1 MQISAGHSMC
11 SSGVQ
16 SKDLC
21 KEHFCVSPRRHLH
34 SRRAPFQGTNTQC
47 LAGESAREP
56 SRRQILSSGLAVSGG
71 LLLAARELPATA
83 VDAGAA
89 TQVNKL
95 LCDEDCL
102 AKLDSIEAQET
113 KSGLRFKDIV
123 VGKGPSPPTGYQV
136 TAHYVAMTPNG
147 KVFDSSLDR
156 GFPYDIRVGAGQIVA
171 GLDEGIATMKVGGL
185 RRLYI
190 PGNLSFPKGLA
201 SGPGRPRVP
210 PASPVVFDV
219 QLLYIPG
226 LDSEEE

>member
-1 MQISAGHSMC
+1 MQTVVSQSVYF
-11 SSGVQ
+11 SGMQ
-16 SKDLC
+16 SKDVC
-21 KEHFCVSPRRHLH
+21 KDHFRLLPKKNPARRV
-34 SRRAPFQGTNTQC
+34 PFQGTNTQC
-47 LAGESAREP
+47 FAGGSSREP
-56 SRRQILSSGLAVSGG
+56 SRRQLLSSGVAVCGG
-71 LLLAARELPATA
+71 LVLAARQLPASA

-95 LCDEDCL
+95 LCDGECL
-102 AKLDSIEAQET
+102 AKLDSVEMQES
-113 KSGLRFKDIV
+113 KSGLKYKDII

-147 KVFDSSLDR
+147 RVFDSSLDR

-190 PGNLSFPKGLA
+190 PGNLSFPKGLP

-226 LDSEEE
+226 LDSDEE

>member
-1 MQISAGHSMC
+1 MLASQSVH
-11 SSGVQ
+11 SSGIQ
-16 SKDLC
+16 TKDVC
-21 KEHFCVSPRRHLH
+21 KDHFRVLPQNHLP
-34 SRRAPFQGTNTQC
+34 SRRVPFQGTNTHC
-47 LAGESAREP
+47 SAGDVSREP
-56 SRRQILSSGLAVSGG
+56 SRRQLLSNGVAVCGG
-71 LLLAARELPATA
+71 LMLAARQLPASA

-95 LCDEDCL
+95 LCDEECL
-102 AKLDSIEAQET
+102 AKLDSIETQET
-113 KSGLRFKDIV
+113 KSGLKYKDIV

-136 TAHYVAMTPNG
+136 TAHYVAMTPSG

-171 GLDEGIATMKVGGL
+171 GLDEGVATMKVGGL

-190 PGNLSFPKGLA
+190 PGNLSFPKGLP